1 MADETIL
8 LPFLPLSRFLYVS
21 FKLNPELDSLRCV
34 SIFLPTTEIFC
45 KLDVSIAFCN
55 IERCVN
61 CIIVIS

>member
-34 SIFLPTTEIFC
+34 SIFLPTTDVVY
-45 KLDVSIAFCN
+45 KLNVTLALYN
-55 IERCVN
+55 IERFVN
-61 CIIVIS
+61 CMIVIS